1 MRKNLTLCGFLLVA
15 SLCAGEYALAQEM
28 GAGAPQPAVNLRALK
43 SQMEIFQGLL
53 NRSIQQSFG
62 QPFALLQD
70 AKGTYL
76 PYFGVAFQL
85 EVNLYSLRLIT
96 PFDMRPYTPEEIKKA
111 RDSKLERIR
120 ELRKLLSGLLLE
132 QGAKLDAVPP
142 EQNIAV
148 VVHLF
153 NLPSEQSE
161 DLPTQLVLETSRRAL
176 LESKAQRMTAE
187 DFQNKVTFL
196 AF

>member
-1 MRKNLTLCGFLLVA
+1 MPKNLTLCGLLLVA
-15 SLCAGEYALAQEM
+15 SFCAGEYALAQEM
-28 GAGAPQPAVNLRALK
+28 EAGAPQPTVDLRALK
-43 SQMEIFQGLL
+43 SQMETFQSLL
-53 NRSIQQSFG
+53 NRSIQQSFE

>member
-1 MRKNLTLCGFLLVA
+1 MRKNLRIVAFLLAA
-15 SLCAGEYALAQEM
+15 SFYASSNVWAQGME
-28 GAGAPQPAVNLRALK
+28 AGAPQPAVNLHTLK
-43 SQMEIFQGLL
+43 SQMEAFQTAL
-53 NRSIQQSFG
+53 NRNIQGSFE

-76 PYFGVAFQL
+76 PDFGVAFHL
-85 EVNLYSLRLIT
+85 EVNLYPMRLIT
-96 PFDMRPYTPEEIKKA
+96 PFDMRPYTPAELTKA
-111 RDSKLERIR
+111 RSSKMERIR
-120 ELRKLLSGLLLE
+120 ALRKSLSGLLLE
-132 QGAKLDAVPP
+132 QGEKLGALPP

-153 NLPSEQSE
+153 NLPSEQSV
-161 DLPTQLVLETSRRAL
+161 DMPTQLVLETSRRAL